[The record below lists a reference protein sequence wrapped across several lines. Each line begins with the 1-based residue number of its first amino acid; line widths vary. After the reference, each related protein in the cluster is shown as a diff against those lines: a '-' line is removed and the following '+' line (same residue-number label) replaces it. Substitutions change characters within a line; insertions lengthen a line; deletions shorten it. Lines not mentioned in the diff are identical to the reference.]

1 MQLLI
6 KKTQLAQQSSADFL
20 LALIIRNLPQVLALS
35 AITDFCLVK
44 LDNKYFKIHQDLIEG
59 YLNTNSSDSEILF
72 VCGLIR
78 KIAKHPKTSFSA
90 QYLDLLQRIL
100 LVKES
105 PKIRDLVLSI
115 IADMINN
122 GVLEFT
128 ITHQILTRKY
138 SK

>member
-6 KKTQLAQQSSADFL
+6 KKTLLATKPSADFL

-78 KIAKHPKTSFSA
+78 KIANHPKTSFSA

-128 ITHQILTRKY
+128 ITH
-138 SK
+138 

>member
-6 KKTQLAQQSSADFL
+6 KKTLLAQQPSADFL

-78 KIAKHPKTSFSA
+78 KIAIHPKTSFSA

-128 ITHQILTRKY
+128 ITH
-138 SK
+138 